1 MPHVIFQRER
11 IPPIELNESFI
22 YQGKQLNFGLNIENI
37 KTDIINDMIKYV
49 RIIDKLPLTPLN
61 KISIVQVYAFNKLR
75 WKFSIYDLTETCVYK
90 NTDKIILKFVRKW
103 FQLPVCANAEH
114 LSFPLSKLGV
124 NFKSAKML
132 YNKCKLSTHRQS
144 KNPEIQKLCTVTSF
158 MHINHDCL
166 INYVST
172 ENQNQVLSNKQF
184 ISKADRKFNKSVFN
198 HTWNRFLNLNEQ
210 PLLLCHILKVC
221 PVKVINMWQ
230 ALAKRL
236 PSNIFNFCRKALISC
251 LPNKSNFYRWKIE
264 EDNQCFLCHHM
275 QTQLHVLPNCEKC
288 LNIYTWRHDSML
300 NSFLQHPSKILKTS
314 SKIYCNSKKLQY
326 HITIASQLFI
336 TQCPDIAILGGDQ
349 MTMTE
354 LTICFE
360 NNALKSREY
369 KIKRYKDLKSQLL
382 QPVSKF
388 KVLFLEIT
396 SLWFIG
402 KESCKLFAKY
412 LESVGLNRDHAIFKC
427 METAIRVSYFIFCRR
442 NKFWTDS
449 ELLNYVYSDWHLVH
463 MSYFN
468 RHILIIKL
476 LKIFQPICTFQ
487 VVKLLSLL
495 SLLLL
500 SLFIYLTLTGVE
512 ILQ

>member
-1 MPHVIFQRER
+1 
-11 IPPIELNESFI
+11 
-22 YQGKQLNFGLNIENI
+22 
-37 KTDIINDMIKYV
+37 
-49 RIIDKLPLTPLN
+49 
-61 KISIVQVYAFNKLR
+61 
-75 WKFSIYDLTETCVYK
+75 
-90 NTDKIILKFVRKW
+90 
-103 FQLPVCANAEH
+103 
-114 LSFPLSKLGV
+114 
-124 NFKSAKML
+124 
-132 YNKCKLSTHRQS
+132 
-144 KNPEIQKLCTVTSF
+144 
-158 MHINHDCL
+158 
-166 INYVST
+166 
-172 ENQNQVLSNKQF
+172 
-184 ISKADRKFNKSVFN
+184 
-198 HTWNRFLNLNEQ
+198 
-210 PLLLCHILKVC
+210 
-221 PVKVINMWQ
+221 
-230 ALAKRL
+230 
-236 PSNIFNFCRKALISC
+236 
-251 LPNKSNFYRWKIE
+251 
-264 EDNQCFLCHHM
+264 
-275 QTQLHVLPNCEKC
+275 
-288 LNIYTWRHDSML
+288 ML

-336 TQCPDIAILGGDQ
+336 TQCPDIAIL
-349 MTMTE
+349 TITE

-396 SLWFIG
+396 SLWFIS